1 MVDVFDVVHVP
12 SVFSLFSSV
21 WAAAYTDCGQCV
33 GGGTGLQPARDCAEQ
48 CQENHVVTIGDS
60 QMCVRREPARTPP
73 CDNQPGSGAYYN
85 L

>member
-1 MVDVFDVVHVP
+1 M
-12 SVFSLFSSV
+12 
-21 WAAAYTDCGQCV
+21 
-33 GGGTGLQPARDCAEQ
+33 GGGTGLQPARDCAKQ
-48 CQENHVVTIGDS
+48 CQENHVVTIGGS